1 MQLEAWSGNKVYT
14 CTVYSGDVGT
24 QVGTYLHLADG
35 LAVDAWFGDEDTAGY
50 QLVAKLFPVHLH
62 LFAQQGYDR
71 LLYGR
76 MSHNEYHIVLIE
88 HGMSVDYLMVLVA
101 VGTVNL

>member
-1 MQLEAWSGNKVYT
+1 MVLP
-14 CTVYSGDVGT
+14 
-24 QVGTYLHLADG
+24 LMPG
-35 LAVDAWFGDEDTAGY
+35 LVMRIRR
-50 QLVAKLFPVHLH
+50 VISSFPVHLH